1 MFTKI
6 YVYMVYAFIFCASM
20 KKYPTII
27 AIDWW
32 KKYIWLA
39 SCDKTDKVPMPI
51 GYMENDSM
59 FFYNLSDLIIK
70 KNVSHI
76 IIGMPQRQEDV
87 QKRIEDFAEKLS
99 YLIDG
104 NKTTIAFYDED
115 YSSIEAWA
123 VDWTYTK
130 DEKQDTLAA
139 MVILKRWIEKN

>member
-1 MFTKI
+1 
-6 YVYMVYAFIFCASM
+6 
-20 KKYPTII
+20 
-27 AIDWW
+27 
-32 KKYIWLA
+32 
-39 SCDKTDKVPMPI
+39 MPI

-104 NKTTIAFYDED
+104 NKTTIAFYDEY
-115 YSSIEAWA
+115 YSSVEA
-123 VDWTYTK
+123 
-130 DEKQDTLAA
+130 
-139 MVILKRWIEKN
+139 